1 MRHVATTWPANGP
14 PPPEAAAL
22 YPGKVMHARLKPFGH
37 RFSYT
42 VFTLLI
48 DLDRLPEAAAKSW
61 AFSIGRFN
69 LLSFR
74 EADHG
79 PRNGTPLR
87 AHVDVQLAAHGLET
101 PAARVLLLCYPRV
114 FGFVFNPLS
123 VYFAYDADDRLIAL
137 IYEVRNTFGDI
148 HTYVEPVTDGQ
159 SGPEGIR
166 QTRDKAFYVSP
177 FLDMQQTYRF
187 RILPPGEAVRV
198 RILESDPE
206 GPILSASF
214 AGTYR
219 AMTSRN
225 VVAVCLKIPFMTLKV
240 VAGIHWEALKLWWK
254 GAPFH
259 SPSKRPSAIS
269 RTTAS
274 PRA

>member
-79 PRNGTPLR
+79 PRDGTPLR
-87 AHVDVQLAAHGLET
+87 AHVDAQLAAHGVKT
-101 PAARVLLLCYPRV
+101 PAHRVLLLCYPRV

-123 VYFAYDADDRLIAL
+123 VYFAYDATDRLIAL
-137 IYEVRNTFGDI
+137 VYEVRNTFGDI
-148 HTYVEPVTDGQ
+148 HTYVEPVTAGQ

-219 AMTSRN
+219 ALTSRN
-225 VVAVCLKIPFMTLKV
+225 AVAVCLKIPFMTLKV

-259 SPSKRPSAIS
+259 SPSKRPSAVS